1 MSNKLLENFYNNGD
15 FKIPNCENPRR
26 KPCCD
31 SHPQISNCHC
41 EAQTPSP
48 CKPSKT
54 CELIVGNSL
63 EVEVHGDDC
72 EIRADI
78 EVARKNTVRLWGQVK
93 DCEGKPVEGALV
105 KLLKQT
111 VVCDKPN
118 YAGIAH
124 AVTDCLGFYQFE
136 ICPCHSSTKYRIL
149 VGKAAIGS
157 EKIINSNGTCNPCH
171 CK

>member
-1 MSNKLLENFYNNGD
+1 MANKLLESFYNGD
-15 FKIPNCENPRR
+15 FKIPNCEDPKRKSCCNP
-26 KPCCD
+26 
-31 SHPQISNCHC
+31 HPQMSNCHC
-41 EAQTPSP
+41 EPQTSIP
-48 CKPSKT
+48 CKPSKS

-63 EVEVHGDDC
+63 EVEIDGDDC

-78 EVARKNTVRLWGQVK
+78 EVSRKNTVRLWGQIK

-111 VVCDKPN
+111 VVCGKPN
-118 YAGIAH
+118 YVGVAH

-136 ICPCHSSTKYRIL
+136 ICTCHSSTKYRIL

-157 EKIINSNGTCNPCH
+157 EKIINSTGTCNPCH